1 MRRRDILSLLGGAAV
16 SWPVRVGGQ
25 QAARRV
31 VGFLNPGAPAGFRH
45 HAEAFVKGLNEGGF
59 AEGEN
64 IALEYRWAEGR
75 YERLPQLVEELVK
88 LRPTVIAV
96 GSPPAALA
104 AKAATSTIPIVFI
117 TADDPV
123 KDGLVT
129 SFNRPGGNLTGVTV
143 FTTAAMWSKRL
154 ELVHD
159 LTPKAAS
166 AGMLVNPRDPGN
178 PDTTEMAVAAR
189 KLGLELSSLEASTDP
204 ELESAFSAA
213 VQRHID
219 ALVVSDQPFFTTRHR
234 RIVALAARHVRP
246 AIYGWREYVE
256 AGGLISYGSSL
267 TDAWLQVGRYA
278 RRIVDGAQPSDLPVM
293 QASRFELVVNLQSA
307 RRLGLTVPPTL
318 LALADEVIE

>member
-1 MRRRDILSLLGGAAV
+1 MRRRDVLNLLGGAAV
-16 SWPVRVGGQ
+16 AWPGVARGQ
-25 QAARRV
+25 QAERRV
-31 VGFLNPGAPAGFRH
+31 VGFLNPGSPAGFQH
-45 HAEAFVKGLNEGGF
+45 HANAFAKGLNDGRVT
-59 AEGEN
+59 EGEN
-64 IALEYRWAEGR
+64 IVLEYRWAEGR
-75 YERLPQLVEELVK
+75 YERLPQLVQALVN

-104 AKAATSTIPIVFI
+104 AKAATSTISIVFI
-117 TADDPV
+117 TGDDPV
-123 KDGLVT
+123 KDGLVS

-154 ELVHD
+154 ELLHG

-178 PDTTEMAVAAR
+178 PDTTETAVAAR
-189 KLGLELSSLEASTDP
+189 NLGLEFSLLETSTDA

-213 VQRHID
+213 VERHID

-234 RIVALAARHVRP
+234 HIVSLAARYVRP

-267 TDAWLQVGRYA
+267 TDAWQQLGRYA
-278 RRIVDGAQPSDLPVM
+278 RRILDGAQPSDLPVM
-293 QASRFELVVNLQSA
+293 QASRFELVVNLQTAS
-307 RRLGLTVPPTL
+307 RLGLTVPPTL
-318 LALADEVIE
+318 LAVADEVIE